1 MYSYSLQRSFHMDR
15 RRPVRTIG
23 PALTLALAAA
33 SIFYDEPSLPLPG
46 FSAPNID
53 AVARPPRLP
62 PPFREVSANG
72 ALPAE
77 MKTRSEGLGDV
88 PRGGE
93 AYVTLDHLILDH
105 LFFSEVH
112 ELLDGRHERQ
122 PSILAKSLER
132 SGAKHLNL
140 WTEEGL
146 QQMTF
151 GMDLKIPWQRVETVE
166 SWSGTGD
173 RNESLGNVDQV
184 GEMII
189 NCTVKSLHSTNHSR
203 LLEMSF
209 AMDGPS
215 VLQQLRPKLLL
226 QLKPRAHGLEVWIGG
241 LLEWKVHCH
250 FLIRRPME
258 HGFLLGLGRLS
269 RALVEELR
277 TAERKRILLPSKAMW
292 RDSDSTG
299 TQPFLFRAIGLFTGL
314 LHA

>member
-1 MYSYSLQRSFHMDR
+1 MYSYSLQRSFLMDR

-46 FSAPNID
+46 FSALDID
-53 AVARPPRLP
+53 AVARPPRP
-62 PPFREVSANG
+62 PPLRNAANG
-72 ALPAE
+72 ASAE
-77 MKTRSEGLGDV
+77 RKTREVLGDV

-93 AYVTLDHLILDH
+93 AYVTLDHVILDH
-105 LFFSEVH
+105 LSFSEVH
-112 ELLDGRHERQ
+112 ELLDGRHEREQ

-166 SWSGTGD
+166 SWSGTGGD
-173 RNESLGNVDQV
+173 RESLGNVDQV
-184 GEMII
+184 DEMII

-269 RALVEELR
+269 RALVEEVR